1 MWALYKECKGAP
13 TGEWLYVWYKAAKEF
28 GAYANGLLGRP
39 GAPAGPAAAGGAPS
53 LSYDEF
59 TVLAGLEAAAR
70 GAVHPE
76 AIDPDARTV
85 ALAALEERGLV
96 REGALTDAGAS
107 ALEPYRV
114 ERAVLLAAGFGS
126 RLLPVTVNTPKPLA
140 RVHGVRIIDRLIDAV
155 QAAGIK
161 EVYVVRGYLSEEFD
175 QLLRKYPDLVF
186 IENPLYAKT
195 NNISSA
201 AAACRCFSNAYVFE
215 SDLFLQNPSLVSA
228 YQYRSNYLAIP
239 VERTDD
245 WCFDAD
251 EEGRIVHIGKGKE
264 APCWQMVG
272 VSYWTAEDG
281 KRLARDI
288 PAVFAQEDGKQIFWD
303 DVALDRLP
311 DAYDVRVRPCSEDD
325 IVEIDDFE
333 DLQRIDPA
341 YVVMRKG
348 T

>member
-1 MWALYKECKGAP
+1 M
-13 TGEWLYVWYKAAKEF
+13 
-28 GAYANGLLGRP
+28 
-39 GAPAGPAAAGGAPS
+39 
-53 LSYDEF
+53 
-59 TVLAGLEAAAR
+59 
-70 GAVHPE
+70 
-76 AIDPDARTV
+76 
-85 ALAALEERGLV
+85 
-96 REGALTDAGAS
+96 
-107 ALEPYRV
+107 
-114 ERAVLLAAGFGS
+114 LLAAGLG
-126 RLLPVTVNTPKPLA
+126 RLLLPVTVNTPKPLA

>member
-1 MWALYKECKGAP
+1 M
-13 TGEWLYVWYKAAKEF
+13 
-28 GAYANGLLGRP
+28 
-39 GAPAGPAAAGGAPS
+39 
-53 LSYDEF
+53 
-59 TVLAGLEAAAR
+59 
-70 GAVHPE
+70 
-76 AIDPDARTV
+76 
-85 ALAALEERGLV
+85 
-96 REGALTDAGAS
+96 
-107 ALEPYRV
+107 
-114 ERAVLLAAGFGS
+114 LLAAGFGS

-201 AAACRCFSNAYVFE
+201 AAACRC
-215 SDLFLQNPSLVSA
+215 L
-228 YQYRSNYLAIP
+228 
-239 VERTDD
+239 
-245 WCFDAD
+245 
-251 EEGRIVHIGKGKE
+251 
-264 APCWQMVG
+264 
-272 VSYWTAEDG
+272 SYWTAEDG